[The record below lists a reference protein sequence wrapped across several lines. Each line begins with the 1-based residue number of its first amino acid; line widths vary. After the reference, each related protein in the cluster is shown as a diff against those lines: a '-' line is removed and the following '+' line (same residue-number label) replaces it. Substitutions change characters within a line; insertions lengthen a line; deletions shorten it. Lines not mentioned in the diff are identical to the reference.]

1 MLLPSSDT
9 PLHGAVS
16 YNYVSDDYVL
26 KLLREGAD
34 PNAPDSRAGRTA
46 LHIAASQ
53 GYFAGMEMLFD
64 AGADPL
70 ANDAQGNSVMHHACK
85 GGNGKYSVDVAS
97 YLRSM
102 GCPID
107 AQSKSGNTP
116 MHLAAVVGDLPC
128 VQYLLEFGANPMT
141 RNVNGEMPAHCAA
154 RNGHASCII
163 QFAEYGAPLDA
174 RTNEGYTVE
183 DVATFSGKKWCAERI
198 ALLPKRRDATEIRKP
213 VVEATMPSSSTLVS
227 PLPGGSAATP
237 INGAGNVST

>member
-1 MLLPSSDT
+1 MLQENTVLTPKTIGNKKSAQDRIAHYPTPHGHNPSRTLSTPGALHSHNHSKPSATMTSPASQASEGFRTPIEYSKRQEQSNDKRGGVRKQEAMLLPSSDT

-85 GGNGKYSVDVAS
+85 GGNGKYSVDVVS

-116 MHLAAVVGDLPC
+116 MPLPPVGDLPC

-141 RNVNGEMPAHCAA
+141 RNVNGEM
-154 RNGHASCII
+154 
-163 QFAEYGAPLDA
+163 L
-174 RTNEGYTVE
+174 
-183 DVATFSGKKWCAERI
+183 
-198 ALLPKRRDATEIRKP
+198 ALRRP
-213 VVEATMPSSSTLVS
+213 
-227 PLPGGSAATP
+227 
-237 INGAGNVST
+237 